1 MNSKQFIFLI
11 TIFCAILI
19 SQAQER
25 PPIQVYSPNDYGAD
39 NQNWSISQS
48 DENTIYVANNKGLLE
63 FNGAKW
69 TVYPSPNK
77 TIIRSVKVI
86 DDFVYTGSYREF
98 GYWSRNELG
107 VLTYYS
113 LSKKL
118 NISFLEDEELWN
130 IVAVDDLILFQSL
143 NRIYIYNKRLESY
156 SIIDSEATIFKM
168 FKVNEGVYFQKV
180 NHGVYEILNGKAK
193 LVSNYI
199 LFKKNLLAN
208 IFDYKG
214 KLLFLTEDNG
224 FFIFDNDELKK
235 WNISA
240 DDELE
245 ELRIYSSLRLK
256 DNSFLLGTISDG
268 ILLLSSD
275 GDIKYK
281 LNQST
286 GLSNNTTLSVFED
299 IENNLWLG
307 LENGINCINIKSPL
321 SIYNDEDGRIGAVNA
336 SALYEGNLYIGTNQG
351 LFYKEYNSNKP
362 FNFIKGTQGAVWFL
376 SVINNTLFCGHN
388 SGTYVVNND
397 KADLI
402 SNIQGTWNIK
412 TIDNNNK
419 LLLQGNYTGLYVLEI
434 VDGTWKLRNKVK
446 NFDIS
451 SRYFDLYSNNF
462 VFVSHEYKGVFKIT
476 LNDEFTEAINIEK
489 VTSVEK
495 GIHTSL
501 VKYEEDIL
509 YSHRNGIFKYNATV
523 NDFIRDSIYSKLF
536 DKQEYTSGKL
546 IVDNSTNKLWAS
558 SFYGLSYLTPRKLT
572 NIPKVN
578 RISLS
583 FNSRNDV
590 LGYENITHLEG
601 DKFLYGNSKGYII
614 FDLNKIKQKPFSV
627 TINLIAKS
635 RFKNKDSIILL
646 NKSINSELKY
656 TENNLEFNFSTP
668 NYDKF
673 LEAEY
678 QYKLEGIYNHWS
690 KWSTKS
696 NELFENLPY
705 GDYSFKVRARLGDT
719 LSDNIESYN
728 FRIERPWFISNKML
742 AVYVALILLFSLFMH
757 NVYKHYYRKQQEK
770 LLQKK
775 QSQLELKELEN
786 KEQLARFNNE
796 KLREDIENKNREL
809 ATSTMSLIKKNEFLN
824 SIKRELKNVKDNRDI
839 SKVIKIIDKNINNND
854 DWHLFEEAFNN
865 ADKDFLKKIKSLHP
879 ELTSND
885 LRLCAYL
892 RLNLSSKEIAPLLNI
907 STRSVEVKRYR
918 LRKKM
923 NLEHESS
930 LTDYILEI

>member
-1 MNSKQFIFLI
+1 MNSKRFILLI

-19 SQAQER
+19 FQAQER

-86 DDFVYTGSYREF
+86 DGFIYTGCYREF
-98 GYWSRNELG
+98 GYWSRNESGALI
-107 VLTYYS
+107 YYS
-113 LSKKL
+113 LSDKL

-130 IVAVDDLILFQSL
+130 IVAIDDWILFQSL
-143 NRIYIYNKRLESY
+143 NRIYIYNKRSENY
-156 SIIDSEATIFKM
+156 SIIDSESTIYKM

-180 NHGVYEILNGKAK
+180 NDGVYEIINGKAK
-193 LVSNYI
+193 LVSDDI
-199 LFKKNLLAN
+199 LLKENLLAN
-208 IFDYKG
+208 IFNYYG

-224 FFIFDNDELKK
+224 FFILDNNDLKK

-245 ELRIYSSLRLK
+245 KLRIYSSLRLK

-275 GDIKYK
+275 GDIKHK

-321 SIYNDEDGRIGAVNA
+321 SIYNDEEGRIGAVNA
-336 SALYEGNLYIGTNQG
+336 SALYKGNLYIGTNQG
-351 LFYKEYNSNKP
+351 LFYKEYNTNKP

-376 SVINNTLFCGHN
+376 SVINGTLFCGHN
-388 SGTYVVNND
+388 SGTYVVTD
-397 KADLI
+397 DRADLI

-412 TIDNNNK
+412 SIGNTE

-434 VDGTWKLRNKVK
+434 VDGTWKVRNKIK
-446 NFDIS
+446 GFDIS
-451 SRYFDLYSNNF
+451 SRHFDLYSKNF

-476 LNDEFTEAINIEK
+476 LNDELTEAINIEK

-501 VKYEEDIL
+501 VKYEGDIL
-509 YSHRNGIFKYNATV
+509 YSHRNGIFKYNATDD
-523 NDFIRDSIYSKLF
+523 DFIRDSIYSRLF
-536 DKQEYTSGKL
+536 DKHEYTSGKL
-546 IVDNSTNKLWAS
+546 IVDNSTNKLWALS
-558 SFYGLSYLTPRKLT
+558 HHGLSYLTPRKLT
-572 NIPKVN
+572 NIPKID
-578 RISLS
+578 RIPIPFS
-583 FNSRNDV
+583 SRNDV
-590 LGYENITHLEG
+590 LGYENITHLE
-601 DKFLYGNSKGYII
+601 DNKFLYGNSKGYII
-614 FDLNKIKQKPFSV
+614 FDINKIKPKPFLVS
-627 TINLIAKS
+627 INLITKS
-635 RFKNKDSIILL
+635 KFKNKDSIILL
-646 NKSINSELKY
+646 NKSIKSELKY
-656 TENNLEFNFSTP
+656 TENNVEFNFSVP
-668 NYDKF
+668 NYNKF
-673 LEAEY
+673 LEPEY

-696 NELFENLPY
+696 NELFENLPH
-705 GDYSFKVRARLGDT
+705 GDYTFKVRARLGDT
-719 LSDNIESYN
+719 ISDNIESYN

-742 AVYVALILLFSLFMH
+742 VVYVALVLLFSLFMH
-757 NVYKHYYRKQQEK
+757 NIYKRYYRKQQEK

-824 SIKRELKNVKDNRDI
+824 SIKSELKNVKDNRDI

-907 STRSVEVKRYR
+907 SPRSVEVKRYR